1 MSPGDS
7 GGEKV
12 SSGDSGGEKESSEGV
27 SGEQQVLPRD
37 SGGEEV
43 LPGDKCVE
51 KVLPED
57 NSGEEVLPGD
67 HLEVLPHLLIKD
79 VRLTLMLIYD
89 KKGELYPPSPWS
101 TDRLVQY
108 EAHCSDEQ
116 QQHH

>member
-1 MSPGDS
+1 MSSGDS
-7 GGEKV
+7 SGQEVLSGDSSWEEV
-12 SSGDSGGEKESSEGV
+12 SSGDSG
-27 SGEQQVLPRD
+27 EQEVLPRD

-43 LPGDKCVE
+43 LAGDNGGE

-57 NSGEEVLPGD
+57 NRGEEVLPGD
-67 HLEVLPHLLIKD
+67 RLEVLPHLMNKYL
-79 VRLTLMLIYD
+79 RLTLMLMYE
-89 KKGELYPPSPWS
+89 KKGELYPPSPRS